1 MVLRQQQPART
12 SRIPTGGTRPT
23 FTSVPLPRFTQTRA
37 AAPQAPTG
45 MGDLLAMLARQRRQQ
60 EAQIYSDAAMQQGD
74 IITQALSGQ
83 QGIPE
88 TDLGE
93 VQPDLLE
100 RMGQKISH
108 YFPILQAGTVLPRI
122 FGYDPKETA
131 EGTFLDPVLPEQVK
145 RAEQIAA
152 AEFRKKSGV
161 GIRDM
166 MAMSGQPGALYSG
179 ALFPAIARS
188 MASEEAKEMRKE
200 LEGKTTDEVI
210 QILEEKEPGSTTGY
224 IELFIPSPFEA
235 VTMGVGKIPRV
246 LRMAAVASR
255 SLPIPKK
262 LDDFAESVI
271 RRFPEKPEV
280 KKVLDETDDI
290 INQGAPEL
298 NSIEDNVQGMIAE
311 SGALGGVLGPSL
323 RKLENL
329 TIGGRPIGKK
339 ILERIDRTK
348 TLGEY
353 IEPAVDL
360 LKDKTRLLR
369 SLDQSHIGH
378 EAALAQ
384 GHGFGNLFEV
394 IFRTK
399 WARTGLRI
407 NDDATI
413 TVRVKADADRVENI
427 GFADFMEES
436 SLYKPVEVED
446 FSDEFWELRGEAMKH
461 IDDVTEQ
468 MRKRGIEINEVTWAT
483 GPKTGNKRHHYFPRG
498 PAMREGEE
506 LPTFRSKGR
515 GLDTRT
521 SQERQ
526 RIWNRQT
533 DGIEDGLTYDDDF
546 GRILGRYTAAAYQ
559 HMADKNLSDIYSLY
573 GKKLDDFVDAEILD
587 QITKYQNIN
596 RNLFKVKR
604 LTDDIINGK
613 KLPRTRL
620 RKKMNV
626 VEEVKK
632 AGFANKEEA
641 IRVGRM
647 KHKDRTEEMRAAWKK
662 LDDGMKRAIR
672 DDIRRIKKLGA
683 TVETDVFVENRT
695 ITTLREILDPDDID
709 ALIAAQLMKSK
720 KARRAH
726 LKAVRA
732 NVGQRL
738 NKKSA
743 ESKHYWELRQKAKT
757 PKERAKKGMKQA
769 NLDTN
774 SARQYYFTD
783 DVAEY
788 MNDYLGDSSK
798 HWQNILTKF
807 NNFSR
812 MATLTADNAAPFNQ
826 GLYLMATSP
835 EAWTKVMAKTTKA
848 FTDPRYWDETIT
860 ENADF
865 WRMYIQE
872 GGSFEAAEWFEGLS
886 RGELID
892 KLRIG
897 DKLSIRKAVDLAAER
912 PQASYNIL
920 RDEGRREMFEALRP
934 AWEADGRPIRELVS
948 HVDNMI
954 GISRSFGLGSTQKSM
969 EAMTFLAR
977 GYYRAHMAVIGSM
990 MSGGIRGKTAS
1001 RALGKLLMSQV
1012 AIHTYA
1018 SRVLGQEPNLD
1029 PSRGDFLMNNVGGA
1043 MIGIPGFQRA
1053 IIRLI
1058 GDIMRSTAESISPD
1072 PYAYPKDA
1080 DFFANPMFRFL
1091 RGRAS
1096 ATVKTVTT
1104 LVHQETYMGEQW
1116 DNPLELALNLAGD
1129 LTVPIIIQDLAIDEP
1144 RLPLWAAPFSFL
1156 GMNARPESY
1165 RQQLNDVRNRYALE
1179 EYGQPWTHE
1188 KAREMGVKVISREQR
1203 NELERIFP
1211 EIREV
1216 EETFLEDI
1224 AERDGKDTWGQMNAW
1239 VAQQDE
1245 LRETYIDKLDDLQ
1258 TELRNQQEEYQN
1270 GTRTLGERMNTKLIR
1285 DQIRTISA
1293 DYGLQ
1298 SDALKKRLPAV
1309 EKFFDITEGKPPL
1322 PTTPDIDIAVDD
1334 YYRSVIFNPA
1344 LEENYLFDYDLYE
1357 QLEKD
1362 FVKRWDALTDNEGEA
1377 VYWNTIKEM
1386 RLSSKLPQ
1394 VVKELNEAKIRLKP
1408 YWGIGNKI
1416 AEDMGAL
1423 DLWKEQTKK
1432 GYLGEEDPIVRQIRS
1447 IEREARKQLRRQDR
1461 YMDLALFRFYD
1472 TETFEH
1478 PDNIRDFDT
1487 TEGKA
1492 EVTGGGFNLA
1502 FYDD

>member
-1 MVLRQQQPART
+1 MVLRQQQP
-12 SRIPTGGTRPT
+12 SPQPRIPTGGTRPT
-23 FTSVPLPRFTQTRA
+23 FTSVPLPRFTQTRT
-37 AAPQAPTG
+37 APQSPTG
-45 MGDLLAMLARQRRQQ
+45 MGNLLDMLARQRRQQ
-60 EAQIYSDAAMQQGD
+60 EAQRYADEAMQQRD
-74 IITQALSGQ
+74 IITQSLSGQ
-83 QGIPE
+83 QEMPEAEITREEQPSWVERLFQNIPAF
-88 TDLGE
+88 TLG
-93 VQPDLLE
+93 
-100 RMGQKISH
+100 GK
-108 YFPILQAGTVLPRI
+108 FP
-122 FGYDPKETA
+122 
-131 EGTFLDPVLPEQVK
+131 
-145 RAEQIAA
+145 QI
-152 AEFRKKSGV
+152 
-161 GIRDM
+161 
-166 MAMSGQPGALYSG
+166 PGALEEAAKLTAKAAIDPFYNPERQERQAAAGLAQGSG
-179 ALFPAIARS
+179 MLAREAMPIALDFMGDPAAL
-188 MASEEAKEMRKE
+188 AFAAKDYATSEEVQQRKKD

-210 QILEEKEPGSTTGY
+210 QILEEKEPGSTTGF
-224 IELFIPSPFEA
+224 IEPLIYSPLELA
-235 VTMGVGKIPRV
+235 TLGVFNVGIVPRA
-246 LRMAAVASR
+246 LRTAAVASR
-255 SLPIPKK
+255 SLPMPQK
-262 LDDFAESVI
+262 LDNFAESVI

-290 INQGAPEL
+290 INEGIGEL

-311 SGALGGVLGPSL
+311 AGALGGVLGPSL
-323 RKLENL
+323 RQLEKLN
-329 TIGGRPIGKK
+329 IGGRPIGKN
-339 ILERIDRTK
+339 ILARIDRTK

-353 IEPAVDL
+353 IEPAEEL
-360 LKDKTRLLR
+360 LTDTPRLFR

-384 GHGFGNLFEV
+384 GHAFGNLYQVTFG
-394 IFRTK
+394 TK

-468 MRKRGIEINEVTWAT
+468 MRKKGIEINEVTWAT
-483 GPKTGNKRHHYFPRG
+483 GPKTGNRRHHYFPRG
-498 PAMREGEE
+498 PAFREGEE
-506 LPTFRSKGR
+506 APKFRSQGR
-515 GLDTRT
+515 GLSTRT

-526 RIWNRQT
+526 RVWNRQT
-533 DGIEDGLTYDDDF
+533 DGIEDGLTYDNDF
-546 GRILGRYTAAAYQ
+546 GSIMGRYTGAAYQ
-559 HMADKNLSDIYSLY
+559 HMADENLADIYAVY
-573 GKKLDDFVDAEILD
+573 GRKIEDFVDDEILD

-596 RNLFKVKR
+596 RNLFKVKG

-632 AGFANKEEA
+632 AGFANKAEA

-672 DDIRRIKKLGA
+672 DDIRRIKKLGS
-683 TVETDVFVENRT
+683 TVETDVFFENRT

-709 ALIAAQLMKSK
+709 ALNAAQLMKSK

-732 NVGQRL
+732 KVGQRL

-743 ESKHYWELRQKAKT
+743 ESKHYWELRQKVKT
-757 PKERAKKGMKQA
+757 PKERVKGGQKQVQ
-769 NLDTN
+769 LDTN
-774 SARQYYFTD
+774 STREYYFNA
-783 DVAEY
+783 DVSQY
-788 MNDYLGDSSK
+788 MNNYLAESSK
-798 HWQNILTKF
+798 IWKNIFTDF

-835 EAWTKVMAKTTKA
+835 RAWSKVMKQTTQA
-848 FTDPRYWDETIT
+848 FAHPRYWDETIT
-860 ENADF
+860 QNADF

-872 GGSFEAAEWFEGLS
+872 GGSFEAAEWFQGLS

-897 DKLSIRKAVDLAAER
+897 DKLSIRRAVDYAAER

-1029 PSRGDFLMNNVGGA
+1029 PSRGDFLMNNIGGA

-1072 PYAYPKDA
+1072 PYAYPKDTG
-1080 DFFANPMFRFL
+1080 FFDNPMFRFL

-1096 ATVKTVTT
+1096 ATGKLVTT
-1104 LVHQETYMGEQW
+1104 LVDQETFMGDNW
-1116 DNPLELALNLAGD
+1116 DNPWGLVRYIGGD
-1129 LTVPIIIQDLAIDEP
+1129 LMTPIIIQDLAIDNP
-1144 RLPLWAAPFSFL
+1144 KLPLWAAPFSFL

-1165 RQQLNDVRNRYALE
+1165 RQQLDAVRNRYALE
-1179 EYGQPWTHE
+1179 QYGQPWTHK

-1203 NELERIFP
+1203 NELEEQFP

-1216 EETFLEDI
+1216 EETFLDDI
-1224 AERDGKDTWGQMNAW
+1224 AERDGRGTWGQMNAW

-1245 LRETYIDKLDDLQ
+1245 IHEEYLTKLEKLETDLL
-1258 TELRNQQEEYQN
+1258 EQQKEYQN

-1285 DQIRTISA
+1285 DVIREYSA

-1298 SDALKKRLPAV
+1298 SDNLKQRLPAV

-1322 PTTPDIDIAVDD
+1322 STTPDLDIAIDD

-1362 FVKRWDALTDNEGEA
+1362 FVKRWDALTNNEGEA

-1447 IEREARKQLRRQDR
+1447 IEREARKQLRQQDR
-1461 YMDLALFRFYD
+1461 YMDLALFRFYG